1 MMTFRSPMWL
11 WVAAAMPVLL
21 VFLMSREAVRA
32 RLARRFSAERLRG
45 VANPFRAV
53 RPFAL
58 TLAIAAAA
66 LAMAGPYAGFTTVPV
81 TTRESNRVIAIDV
94 SQSMAAE
101 DVGASRIAAAK
112 AVAKRVV
119 EHHGG
124 RVALITFEA
133 AADVVSPLTSD
144 GDAII
149 TLLDTIQPGEVGIPG
164 SDLGAAIEK
173 AVQLVQIDSMQ
184 KADVILISDGEEQ
197 GRRVSEALRLAR
209 TRGVAIS
216 TILVGTENGGPIP
229 TADGVLHDESGEV
242 VITHGRIEV
251 LERIARE
258 SGGTFLR
265 NPFTARALDPLLSRT
280 ERGAAREKD
289 VRVRV
294 DRYQWPLALA
304 FFAFFCGS
312 LLNRGAE

>member
-1 MMTFRSPMWL
+1 MTFRSPIWL
-11 WVAAAMPVLL
+11 WVAAAVPVVL

-45 VANPFRAV
+45 VANPFRAA

-58 TLAIAAAA
+58 TIAAAAAA
-66 LAMAGPYAGFTTVPV
+66 LAMAGPYAGYTNVAV
-81 TTRESNRVIAIDV
+81 TSRESNRVIAVDV

-101 DVGASRIAAAK
+101 DVGSSRIAAAK

-124 RVALITFEA
+124 RVALLTFEA
-133 AADVVSPLTSD
+133 AADVVSPLTND
-144 GDAII
+144 GEAILS
-149 TLLDTIQPGEVGIPG
+149 LLDTIQPGEVGIPG

-173 AVQLVQIDSMQ
+173 AVQLVQIDTAQ

-209 TRGVAIS
+209 TRGVTIS
-216 TILVGTENGGPIP
+216 TILVGTEEGGPIP
-229 TADGVLHDESGEV
+229 TADGVLRDESGEV
-242 VITHGRIEV
+242 VVTHGRSDV

-265 NPFTARALDPLLSRT
+265 NPFTDRALDPLLSRT
-280 ERGAAREKD
+280 EAGPAREKD
-289 VRVRV
+289 VRVPV